1 MSGSVDVLSVVA
13 AGGGRLPA
21 LFLSAMALRWFR
33 SVDAGTNL
41 DMEHDP
47 FEFPRE
53 WLRTTRCRPAG
64 GATLCSHVEGAER
77 RLATGSRSQF
87 SPPHSSLRGDGPRR
101 HADQIIANRAPAT
114 GRKNRGPARRAV
126 SQAEDSV
133 SCSLRFRK
141 SRRFRIDSRCD
152 RHSCGRARVVSDHG
166 TRGGPGLLQHDGQRH
181 HGRRLHL
188 RAQQGLYD
196 APETADQGRGN
207 APESKDNPLGQPN
220 GVVACRHV
228 ECPIRST
235 VAILAHSGQPYGSR
249 GRWGRRGY
257 TREPAG
263 KLGPSSPT

>member
-1 MSGSVDVLSVVA
+1 
-13 AGGGRLPA
+13 
-21 LFLSAMALRWFR
+21 MALRWFR

-101 HADQIIANRAPAT
+101 HADQITANRAPAT
-114 GRKNRGPARRAV
+114 GRKNRGPARQAV

-166 TRGGPGLLQHDGQRH
+166 ILGSVRETMNRGRADDHRRHARGGPGLLQHDGQRH

-196 APETADQGRGN
+196 APETADQGLGRAGSSRVLEGDGKLQIPQ
-207 APESKDNPLGQPN
+207 ADTCRHRRRGQPPST
-220 GVVACRHV
+220 R
-228 ECPIRST
+228 RS
-235 VAILAHSGQPYGSR
+235 V
-249 GRWGRRGY
+249 
-257 TREPAG
+257 
-263 KLGPSSPT
+263 K